1 MYDPPA
7 YLWALIIAGTSAIAV
22 ATCVALYG
30 GAMRAGLG
38 RRHAALLT
46 VPLLFAVH
54 ITSVSALARA
64 PRILLPARAPL
75 AAAAE

>member
-30 GAMRAGLG
+30 GAMRGH
-38 RRHAALLT
+38 R
-46 VPLLFAVH
+46 
-54 ITSVSALARA
+54 
-64 PRILLPARAPL
+64 PARARCPHPCTVAGACNTGAHGHRCQL
-75 AAAAE
+75 FA